1 MTRGRKP
8 KPTALHELHGTRN
21 ATRHKGRTAE
31 PEAPGALERSPP
43 EHLTERQKEGWR
55 FAMDHA
61 PVAVLR
67 RIDRGI
73 LTAWV
78 ILEDMLRTAN
88 TELERS
94 DQGMPHPLLARGKG
108 GVQVNPYVLIIERC
122 ARGMSKLASE
132 LGFSPASRPRIT
144 GGTAIPDQPQQTA
157 AQSPFA
163 RIKGVHERRR
173 ATTAGHTLQ

>member
-8 KPTALHELHGTRN
+8 KPTALHELHGTKN
-21 ATRHKGRTAE
+21 ATRHKARAVE
-31 PEAPGALERSPP
+31 PEAPGVLERSPP
-43 EHLTERQKEGWR
+43 DHLSDRQKEGWR

-67 RIDRGI
+67 RIDRG
-73 LTAWV
+73 LLVAWV

-88 TELERS
+88 QELERT
-94 DQGMPHPLLARGKG
+94 DAGTPYPLLARGKG

-144 GGTAIPDQPQQTA
+144 GGTSIPDQPQQTA
-157 AQSPFA
+157 VQSSFA

-173 ATTAGHTLQ
+173 ASSAGHTLQ